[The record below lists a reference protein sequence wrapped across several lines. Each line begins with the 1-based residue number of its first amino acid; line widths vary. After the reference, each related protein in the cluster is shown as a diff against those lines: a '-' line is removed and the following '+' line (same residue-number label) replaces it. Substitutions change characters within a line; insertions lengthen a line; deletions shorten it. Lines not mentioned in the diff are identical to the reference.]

1 MHWLRTEQEPRD
13 LQVAFQSLVPEVL
26 LPSKYLTFPTLA
38 PLSPKASRSLPPF
51 QSFVLPPKFSVQSLE
66 DKTVVALIA
75 MELESVKTMGLVDAG
90 MASQEIIVRINSI
103 DAISLMTVSVY
114 SIQNLL
120 VLTI

>member
-1 MHWLRTEQEPRD
+1 M
-13 LQVAFQSLVPEVL
+13 
-26 LPSKYLTFPTLA
+26 
-38 PLSPKASRSLPPF
+38 
-51 QSFVLPPKFSVQSLE
+51 QSLE